1 MINETNISVY
11 LNKLNSGELTD
22 QEFDL
27 LFNYLEKSEF
37 QKESYLEKDLIL
49 DENFKESLR
58 KNDIIFPTNF
68 YIDNENSE
76 DLFLVAAIEN
86 QLTESEKIYLNNK
99 CASDGRFEKK
109 YQDYKKTILP
119 IDSFFFPEKKN
130 LKKTSPFKQLKPV
143 FWSSVAAS
151 LLFFIWFTNKTENPI
166 VTISSIPTNKTY
178 RTGNEKPKNPTVTNN
193 HSQFKKP
200 IISFSSEI
208 SAKKDTHSTFI
219 RQINGILAEDIP
231 LKKDTVILK
240 NNQFESKPQNIV
252 ADNKIIENNSAP
264 VTKPFEISDNKKIE
278 SITIGQF
285 INRRINKLVFK
296 KEKPEIQDKY
306 YTLTSILKW
315 ALNIDMKLKKSDDD
329 EEKLILAS
337 LTIGKF
343 KYEHK

>member
-1 MINETNISVY
+1 MINETNISFY
-11 LNKLNSGELTD
+11 LKKLSSGVLTD
-22 QEFDL
+22 EEFEL
-27 LFNYLEKSEF
+27 LMIYLEKTEY
-37 QKESYLEKDLIL
+37 QKETYSEEELIL

-58 KNDIIFPTNF
+58 KPDTASPSNF
-68 YIDNENSE
+68 YIDNKNSE
-76 DLFLVAAIEN
+76 ELFLVAAIEN
-86 QLTESEKIYLNNK
+86 QLTEREKIYLNNK

-130 LKKTSPFKQLKPV
+130 LKKTSPFNLLKPV

-166 VTISSIPTNKTY
+166 VAISSRTANKIY
-178 RTGNEKPKNPTVTNN
+178 RNGNEKPKNPTVANN
-193 HSQFKKP
+193 HTQFKKP
-200 IISFSSEI
+200 IISFSTQI
-208 SAKKDTHSTFI
+208 SAKKDTNSTFI

-231 LKKDTVILK
+231 LKKDTIIVK
-240 NNQFESKPQNIV
+240 NNQFDSITQNRV
-252 ADNKIIENNSAP
+252 ADNKIKDNDSAP
-264 VTKPFEISDNKKIE
+264 VTKPFEISDKKKIE

-285 INRRINKLVFK
+285 INRKINKLVFK

-306 YTLTSILKW
+306 YALTTILKRT
-315 ALNIDMKLKKSDDD
+315 LNVDMQLKKASGD

>member
-22 QEFDL
+22 QESDL

-37 QKESYLEKDLIL
+37 QKESYSEKDLIL

-58 KNDIIFPTNF
+58 KNDTVFPANF
-68 YIDNENSE
+68 CIDDENSE
-76 DLFLVAAIEN
+76 NLFLVAAIEN
-86 QLTESEKIYLNNK
+86 QLTESEKIYLSNK
-99 CASDGRFEKK
+99 CASDARFEKK

-130 LKKTSPFKQLKPV
+130 LKKTSPFNLLKPIL
-143 FWSSVAAS
+143 WSSVAAS

-166 VTISSIPTNKTY
+166 VATSSRTANKIY
-178 RTGNEKPKNPTVTNN
+178 RTGNEKPKNSTVTNN
-193 HSQFKKP
+193 YTQFKKP
-200 IISFSSEI
+200 IIFFSSEI
-208 SAKKDTHSTFI
+208 SAKKDTNSTFI

-231 LKKDTVILK
+231 LKKDTIVVK
-240 NNQFESKPQNIV
+240 NNQFESIPQNIV
-252 ADNKIIENNSAP
+252 AENKIKENNSAP
-264 VTKPFEISDNKKIE
+264 ITKPFEISDKKKIE
-278 SITIGQF
+278 SLTIGQF
-285 INRRINKLVFK
+285 MNRRINKLVFK
-296 KEKPEIQDKY
+296 KEKPGIQDKY
-306 YTLTSILKW
+306 YTLTTILKR
-315 ALNIDMKLKKSDDD
+315 ALNVDMKLKKSAGD